1 MAPKFNVPL
10 AKKPSTNGL
19 TPESDHKD
27 HTFRYFA
34 KPLCSKSF
42 ESLFFLRLLGTYS
55 SKCLRAAMTEREKLS
70 EELRDIQARLKLN
83 RKKSLP
89 IGTFC
94 ASLFERKACS
104 CC

>member
-1 MAPKFNVPL
+1 
-10 AKKPSTNGL
+10 
-19 TPESDHKD
+19 
-27 HTFRYFA
+27 
-34 KPLCSKSF
+34 
-42 ESLFFLRLLGTYS
+42 
-55 SKCLRAAMTEREKLS
+55 MTEREKLS